1 MAHLSSFKLRDFR
14 CFRALEC
21 EWVPGL
27 NAVVGPNAQGKT
39 SLLEAACVLLRLAS
53 PRSPGLGPLVR
64 LGATG
69 FVVDG
74 FHAGAHLQFYCS
86 ARRRKL
92 ALDSV
97 VQAKTGRYLET
108 GTVVWFSNHDLALVR
123 GSAEERR
130 RYLDFVASQIS
141 PVYRRHLRDYDRAL
155 RSRNRLLKAP
165 VIRWREVAA
174 FDHPLVEAGTALT
187 AARSALVEA
196 LRPAAQEAH
205 RAISA
210 EAGEGLTLR
219 YRPGAGESLEHRLE
233 ETREESIRLRQTLA
247 GPHRDELEL
256 ELNNLATSFASEG
269 QQRTLAL
276 ALRLAQAREITR
288 QQERPPLF
296 LLDDIF
302 GELDPRRRNALLHQ
316 FPAGSQQIITT
327 THLDWAQVPISRGY
341 ALEGGALRLL

>member
-14 CFRALEC
+14 CFPALEC

-27 NAVVGPNAQGKT
+27 NAIVGPNAQGKT
-39 SLLEAACVLLRLAS
+39 SLLEAACVLLRLQS
-53 PRSPGLGPLVR
+53 PRSPKLGPLVR

-74 FHAGAHLQFYCS
+74 FCDGAHLQFYCS

-97 VQAKTGRYLET
+97 VQTKTARYLET
-108 GTVVWFSNHDLALVR
+108 GAVVWFSNHDLSLVR
-123 GSAEERR
+123 GPAEERR
-130 RYLDFVASQIS
+130 RYLDFVAAQLS
-141 PVYRRHLRDYDRAL
+141 PVYRRHLRDYERAL

-174 FDHPLVEAGTALT
+174 FDSPLIEAGTALSV
-187 AARSALVEA
+187 ARDALVEA
-196 LRPAAQEAH
+196 LRPAAVEAH
-205 RAISA
+205 RAISG
-210 EAGEGLTLR
+210 EAGETLALR
-219 YRPGAGESLEHRLE
+219 YRPGAGESLERRLE

-247 GPHRDELEL
+247 GPHRDELEFQ
-256 ELNNLATSFASEG
+256 LNDLNTSFASEG

-276 ALRLAQAREITR
+276 ALRLAQAEVIARR
-288 QQERPPLF
+288 RERPPLF

-302 GELDPRRRNALLHQ
+302 GELDPRRRNALLQ
-316 FPAGSQQIITT
+316 RFPAGSQQIITT
-327 THLDWAQVPISRGY
+327 THLDWAEVPIARGY
-341 ALEGGALRLL
+341 ALEAGKLRLL